1 MRLNKCGCLVMNT
14 KGVASIKI
22 TEMKCLSFD
31 GNFTMGLGMLF
42 QKVKPVQLYVSTL
55 RLL

>member
-1 MRLNKCGCLVMNT
+1 VVCLVINT
-14 KGVASIKI
+14 KEVASIKI
-22 TEMKCLSFD
+22 TERKFLSFD

-42 QKVKPVQLYVSTL
+42 QKVKPVQLRVSTL